1 MGEAEQ
7 PDGLPDAAGRR
18 APRRL
23 AARPRL
29 RDFTADQA
37 GATAI
42 EYGLIVS
49 LIFLVILSSVTMFG
63 SKATNMYNTISS
75 TIGSAI

>member
-7 PDGLPDAAGRR
+7 TDGLPDAAGRR
-18 APRRL
+18 AAGCL
-23 AARPRL
+23 AAGPRL

-49 LIFLVILSSVTMFG
+49 LIFLVILGAVTAFG
-63 SKATNMYNTISS
+63 NNATNMYNTISS
-75 TIGSAI
+75 TIGSSI